1 MTKRKKGEQHNITNN
16 KNKTYAEKKQ
26 MVLKKE
32 IRFKVKWK
40 NNKKDRE
47 EEKDIICINKMNET
61 EKESDI
67 KEYLKMELKTR
78 NSEKEKM
85 ARKETFG

>member
-1 MTKRKKGEQHNITNN
+1 MTKRKKGEQHNINNN
-16 KNKTYAEKKQ
+16 KNKTYGEKKQ

-78 NSEKEKM
+78 DSEKEKM